1 MPTIGV
7 LEARNALPR
16 LITEVEG
23 GAELCITRRGRPV
36 ARLVPADPM
45 LDRARARRA
54 AAGLREASA
63 GLSLDGL
70 SLKAMIAAGRR

>member
-1 MPTIGV
+1 MAMVGV
-7 LEARNALPR
+7 LEARNGLPR
-16 LITEVEG
+16 LIAEVEG

-36 ARLVPADPM
+36 ARLVPADPI
-45 LDRARARRA
+45 LDRDRARRA
-54 AAGLREASA
+54 AAGLRAASA